1 MAPIVLADDDAA
13 GAYLFLRALEEAG
26 VRQPVVVVPDG
37 EAVMRYVEG
46 EGEYADRLEHP
57 APCLLLVDQKLP
69 GCSGLEVIEWLR
81 TRSRAPALP
90 ALLLSAST
98 YDSDVHAAY
107 LVGANGYLVKP
118 GRHEEAVAMAR
129 ALKDYWLTFNRLPS
143 LQPRC

>member
-13 GAYLFLRALEEAG
+13 GAYLFLRAMKEAG
-26 VRQPVVVVPDG
+26 VQQRIVVVPDG
-37 EAVMRYVEG
+37 EAVIRYVAG
-46 EGEYADRLEHP
+46 QAEYADRFAFP
-57 APCLLLVDQKLP
+57 PPCLLLVDQKLP
-69 GCSGLEVIEWLR
+69 GCSGLEVIDWLR

-98 YDSDVHAAY
+98 SDSDVQAAY

-118 GRHEEAVAMAR
+118 GSYEETLAMAR

-143 LQPRC
+143 L